1 MKHTTDKQWCMN
13 ELKYT
18 TVFALAEKKKV
29 CVGGL
34 GFEITTETPS
44 MAISVDLLSQNVQ
57 IYS

>member
-1 MKHTTDKQWCMN
+1 MN